1 MSSRKRVGW
10 TGEQMKEAVD
20 AVNGG
25 MKIKPEDLIKR
36 LRLNVVKCCLLLV
49 VYC

>member
-25 MKIKPEDLIKR
+25 MKIKPAALKYSVPR
-36 LRLNVVKCCLLLV
+36 KTLRLHATRK
-49 VYC
+49 Y